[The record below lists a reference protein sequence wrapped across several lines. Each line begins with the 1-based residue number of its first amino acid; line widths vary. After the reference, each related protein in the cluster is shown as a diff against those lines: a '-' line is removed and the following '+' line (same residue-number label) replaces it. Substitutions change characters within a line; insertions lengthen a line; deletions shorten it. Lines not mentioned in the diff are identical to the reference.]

1 MPALTSPRTR
11 CMARRSSPSVGARP
25 GASVRALA
33 AGVVARVI
41 RERLD
46 ADEALAAASPR
57 VAERDRSLLGALA
70 FGALRWHHRLE
81 WQCARLLTRPLKPG
95 ELELAA
101 LLRIGL
107 LQLQEMRIPEHAA
120 VSATVDAAAALGLRG
135 AAPLVNAVL
144 RRFQRERTRLEAALA
159 DEPQA
164 QLSHPAWLIEQLAR
178 DWPDDWRRICE
189 QNNAPAPMW
198 LRVNERRAPRAE
210 YLARLHAAGLGARP
224 SAEVA
229 TAIMLDEPRSVETL
243 PGFAAGDV
251 SVQDVAAQRAAGFL
265 DLAAGQRVLDA
276 CAAPGGK
283 TGHIL
288 ESCAGLGEVWA
299 LDRDRAR
306 LDKVRANLDRLGLAA
321 TLVTGDATRP
331 ADWWD
336 GRAFDRILLD
346 APCSA
351 VGVIRRHPDI
361 KVLRRP
367 EDVARAV
374 TLQGDLLRALWPL
387 VAPGGR
393 LVYATCSVLRAENDA
408 QIAAFRFAVDVAEG
422 PGTEL
427 LSGCQTLP
435 GDADGDGFYYACLT
449 KPAALRPPDVFHAQ
463 Q

>member
-1 MPALTSPRTR
+1 VL
-11 CMARRSSPSVGARP
+11 
-25 GASVRALA
+25 
-33 AGVVARVI
+33 

-46 ADEALAAASPR
+46 ADEALAAASPG
-57 VAERDRSLLGALA
+57 VAQRDRPLLAALA

-81 WQCARLLTRPLKPG
+81 WQCRRLLTRPLKAG
-95 ELELAA
+95 DVELAA

-107 LQLQEMRIPEHAA
+107 LQLQEMRVPEHAA

-135 AAPLVNAVL
+135 AAALVNAVL
-144 RRFQRERTRLEAALA
+144 RRFQRERAELDAALA
-159 DEPQA
+159 DEPVA
-164 QLSHPAWLIEQLAR
+164 RLSHPAWLIGQLEH

-198 LRVNERRAPRAE
+198 LRVNERRMTRE
-210 YLARLHAAGLGARP
+210 LYLERLHAAGLGARP

-229 TAIMLDEPRSVETL
+229 TAVVLDEPQPIEEL

-265 DLAAGQRVLDA
+265 DLAPGQRVLDA

-283 TGHIL
+283 TGHVL
-288 ESCAGLGEVWA
+288 EACPEIGEVWA
-299 LDRDRAR
+299 LDRNAGR
-306 LDKVRANLDRLGLAA
+306 LEKVRANLDRLGLSA
-321 TLVTGDATRP
+321 TLVVGDATRP

-351 VGVIRRHPDI
+351 VGVVRRHPDI

-367 EDVARAV
+367 EEVARAV
-374 TLQGDLLRALWPL
+374 TLQADLLRSLWPL
-387 VAPGGR
+387 LAPGGR

-408 QIAAFRFAVDVAEG
+408 QIAAFRSEVDASDG
-422 PGTEL
+422 AGTEL
-427 LSGCQTLP
+427 QCGCQTLP
-435 GDADGDGFYYACLT
+435 GDADGDGFYYACLL
-449 KPAALRPPDVFHAQ
+449 KPAALRPPDVFSAQ

>member
-1 MPALTSPRTR
+1 
-11 CMARRSSPSVGARP
+11 MARRSSPSARP
-25 GASVRALA
+25 GAAVRAA
-33 AGVVARVI
+33 AARVVARVL
-41 RERLD
+41 RERID
-46 ADEALAAASPR
+46 ADDALAAASEE
-57 VAERDRSLLGALA
+57 VAARDRPLLAALV

-81 WQCARLLTRPLKPG
+81 WQCARLLTRALKPG

-107 LQLQEMRIPEHAA
+107 FQLQETRIPEHAA
-120 VSATVDAAAALGLRG
+120 VSATVDAAVQLGQRA

-144 RRFQRERTRLEAALA
+144 RRFQRERAELEAALA
-159 DEPQA
+159 DDDEA
-164 QLSHPAWLIEQLAR
+164 RLSHPAWLVERLKG
-178 DWPDDWRRICE
+178 DWPDDWRRICA

-198 LRVNERRAPRAE
+198 LRVNARHSTRAD
-210 YLARLHAAGLGARP
+210 YLARLHAAGIGARP
-224 SAEVA
+224 SADVA
-229 TAIMLDEPRSVETL
+229 TAVVLDAPSPVEAL
-243 PGFAAGDV
+243 PGFASGDV
-251 SVQDVAAQRAAGFL
+251 SVQDVAAQRAPKFL
-265 DLAAGQRVLDA
+265 DLAPGQRVLDA

-288 ESCAGLGEVWA
+288 ESCAGLAEVWA

-306 LDKVRANLDRLGLAA
+306 LDKVRANLDRLGLPA
-321 TLVTGDATRP
+321 TLVAGDATRP

-367 EDVARAV
+367 EDVSRAV
-374 TLQGDLLRALWPL
+374 ALQADLLRALWPL
-387 VAPGGR
+387 LAPGGR
-393 LVYATCSVLRAENDA
+393 LVYATCSVLHAENAA
-408 QIAAFRFAVDVAEG
+408 QIAAFRSSLDAAGG
-422 PGTEL
+422 PGTAP

-435 GDADGDGFYYACLT
+435 GDTDGDGFYYACLI
-449 KPAALRPPDVFHAQ
+449 KPAGLRPTDVCHAQ

>member
-1 MPALTSPRTR
+1 
-11 CMARRSSPSVGARP
+11 MARRSSPSPRP
-25 GASVRALA
+25 GAAVRAA
-33 AGVVARVI
+33 AARVVARVL

-46 ADEALAAASPR
+46 ADDALAAASPS
-57 VAERDRSLLGALA
+57 VAERDRPLLAALA
-70 FGALRWHHRLE
+70 FGAFRWHHRLD
-81 WQCARLLTRPLKPG
+81 WQTARLLTRPLKPDD
-95 ELELAA
+95 LELAA

-144 RRFQRERTRLEAALA
+144 RRFQRERAQLDAALA

-164 QLSHPAWLIEQLAR
+164 QLSHPAWLIEQLER

-189 QNNAPAPMW
+189 QNNAAAPMW
-198 LRVNERRAPRAE
+198 LRVNERRTTRAA
-210 YLARLHAAGLGARP
+210 YLERLLAAGLGARASP
-224 SAEVA
+224 EVA
-229 TAIMLDEPRSVETL
+229 TAIVLDEPRAVEEL

-251 SVQDVAAQRAAGFL
+251 SVQDLAAQRAAGFL
-265 DLAAGQRVLDA
+265 DLAPGQRVLDA

-283 TGHIL
+283 TGHIV
-288 ESCAGLGEVWA
+288 EACPGLGEVWA
-299 LDRDRAR
+299 LDRDRVR
-306 LDKVRANLDRLGLAA
+306 LDKVRANLDRLGLGAR
-321 TLVTGDATRP
+321 LVVGDATRP

-374 TLQGDLLRALWPL
+374 ALQADLLRGLWPL
-387 VAPGGR
+387 LAPGGR

-408 QIAAFRFAVDVAEG
+408 QIAAFRTEVDAAEAA
-422 PGTEL
+422 GTERPG
-427 LSGCQTLP
+427 GCQSLP
-435 GDADGDGFYYACLT
+435 GDADGDGFYYASLL
-449 KPAALRPPDVFHAQ
+449 KPAALRPPDVFNAQ